1 MDSIGTRVV
10 TGSKDATVGVA
21 SLRSTGIAPEQ
32 VLGESGGSEAF
43 HTRVIKGVSLRD
55 EIMVR

>member
-21 SLRSTGIAPEQ
+21 SLRPTGIVAEQ
-32 VLGESGGSEAF
+32 VLGECGRSEAF
-43 HTRVIKGVSLRD
+43 HTRIIKGVSLRD
-55 EIMVR
+55 ETTVR